1 MLKHRPARRQGR
13 KLGLRLPAH
22 PRVAHPHP
30 GVLVL
35 FEPEPPGGPRRQV
48 HAGGVEDLPA
58 ELVLAV
64 VVVVEV
70 GSLGFGLA
78 APEIVPPV
86 PFLARLP
93 VVVPYV
99 PGPDL
104 LDRRTDPALLAN
116 DDLEGALPISIP
128 VLEIP
133 VRKGDLVP
141 GVAVVLGS
149 EDLASHPAPLGGP
162 APTNGHGVFRSS
174 LAPLVELRV
183 HPGLEIRPPVFGQ
196 KTLHGGLRLG
206 DDLPYPLVV
215 VRGGD
220 PGSYLILR

>member
-35 FEPEPPGGPRRQV
+35 FEPEPSGGPRRQV

-64 VVVVEV
+64 VVVIEV
-70 GSLGFGLA
+70 GSLGLGFA
-78 APEIVPPV
+78 ALEVVPHISFP
-86 PFLARLP
+86 ARLP
-93 VVVPYV
+93 VVVPYI

-104 LDRRTDPALLAN
+104 LDWGLDSTPLATYE
-116 DDLEGALPISIP
+116 DLAGTLPLEP

-133 VRKGDLVP
+133 VR
-141 GVAVVLGS
+141 
-149 EDLASHPAPLGGP
+149 
-162 APTNGHGVFRSS
+162 
-174 LAPLVELRV
+174 
-183 HPGLEIRPPVFGQ
+183 
-196 KTLHGGLRLG
+196 
-206 DDLPYPLVV
+206 
-215 VRGGD
+215 
-220 PGSYLILR
+220 